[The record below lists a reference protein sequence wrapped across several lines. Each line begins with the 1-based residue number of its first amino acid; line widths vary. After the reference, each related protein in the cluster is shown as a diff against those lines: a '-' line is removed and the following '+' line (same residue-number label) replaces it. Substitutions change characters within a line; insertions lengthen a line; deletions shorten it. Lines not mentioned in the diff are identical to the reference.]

1 MPLYRTRCGALR
13 AWFGDCRA
21 LSHNLKEVWV
31 IACQALEEKI
41 VSFLARR
48 TDIEEDSYPQLWE
61 LLSAAQDAA
70 LNSLP
75 DLPASPEKLMQ
86 TLILAA
92 MSRKATPLMIGS
104 ILHALVKGAK
114 ADYAVVK
121 VGGEDHKP
129 KMKSWLDTE
138 VTMSVRMMMIMMMM
152 LGVLMTMAALYIY
165 SKVCTIAPYS
175 KVCTTAP
182 CEGEISRGPHSAT
195 EELEQKAST
204 DEVESEM
211 IESEEAKITKFMQ
224 LRQEELKQACS
235 DRGLPVSGNKT
246 DLARRLVEPL
256 MPRFERPT
264 EKQLSYIASLER
276 KRGVATNP
284 DAQLCKR
291 KASLWIKELA
301 Q

>member
-1 MPLYRTRCGALR
+1 MPLYRTR
-13 AWFGDCRA
+13 
-21 LSHNLKEVWV
+21 
-31 IACQALEEKI
+31 
-41 VSFLARR
+41 
-48 TDIEEDSYPQLWE
+48 LWE
-61 LLSAAQDAA
+61 LLSVAQDAA

-75 DLPASPEKLMQ
+75 EMPASPEKLRQ

-152 LGVLMTMAALYIY
+152 MLGVLMTMAALYI
-165 SKVCTIAPYS
+165 YS

-182 CEGEISRGPHSAT
+182 CEGEISRGPHSAS
-195 EELEQKAST
+195 EEADQKAST